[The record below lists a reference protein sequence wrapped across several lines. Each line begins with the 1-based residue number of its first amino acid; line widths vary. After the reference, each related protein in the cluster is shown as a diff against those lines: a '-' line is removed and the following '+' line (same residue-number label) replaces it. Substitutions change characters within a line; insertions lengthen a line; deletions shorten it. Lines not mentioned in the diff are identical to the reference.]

1 MNCRNSSGNAMPG
14 HIAIIM
20 DGNGRWAQARGLP
33 RTAGHQAG
41 AKAVRRIV
49 EDCVKIGVSALTLYT
64 FSTENWARPLVE
76 VEFIMRLLED
86 YARQELSELHQEGI
100 RLRLLGRRDGLPA
113 SLLRAMDETIAQT
126 RNNTRMTLYLA
137 LNYGGRTELID
148 ATRAIIAANE
158 RGEIESLDKATINR
172 YLYAPDMPAVDL
184 VIRTGGEYR
193 LSNFLIWQS
202 VNAVLCSL
210 PVLWPDF
217 APDDLNEGIELYRG
231 QITSQ

>member
-1 MNCRNSSGNAMPG
+1 MDCRNSSDNAVPG

-33 RTAGHQAG
+33 RPAGHQAG

-76 VEFIMRLLED
+76 VEFIMSLLED
-86 YARQELSELHQEGI
+86 YARQELSELHQQGI

-184 VIRTGGEYR
+184 IIRTGGEYR

-231 QITSQ
+231 QITSR

>member
-217 APDDLNEGIELYRG
+217 TSDDLNEGIELYRG